1 MKKNGLKK
9 FVLVGGIL
17 VVTLGLL
24 TGCGK
29 KKEETK
35 TYDKENEVVANTTNS
50 QNPNEAIK
58 IALKDENWRKNN
70 ILPEYFSNNDEYSKD
85 LQKATKIYFAKMS
98 DVDGNPVYLV
108 NVTEGLAG
116 GNYAKAVTYK
126 DGKVVVSKNPATG
139 EYSFLKA
146 DTTKNIITIT
156 NDPTNQTAVYKIDN
170 NEFVKFAYSKLN
182 YNDDTLYYYVNDE
195 NVSYGRFQDYIENC
209 SELIIELTDENID
222 KYVTDEAK
230 EKAEERAEEKTE
242 EKTKTT
248 ITVGDTSK
256 KYIGE
261 IQTVDS
267 NTQSPSFA
275 TTTYTVSVSDNA
287 IEKIVAEVQYKAK
300 DTVTIT
306 INNINVTSQD
316 VAAGTSYVEFSFEG
330 QTADGSKYT
339 GTGTYSY
346 SNVVDDSEI
355 GLEMNYNE
363 DIFNGVN
370 ISTGY
375 RIRLGLGK
383 ALTNQPK

>member
-1 MKKNGLKK
+1 MNKKNAIKK
-9 FVLVGGIL
+9 FGLVCGIL
-17 VVTLGLL
+17 VTTVSFLA
-24 TGCGK
+24 GCGK

-35 TYDKENEVVANTTNS
+35 TYDKENNEIVVENS
-50 QNPNEAIK
+50 EKANEAIIK
-58 IALKDENWRKNN
+58 ALKDETWQSSN
-70 ILPEYFSNNDEYSKD
+70 ILPEYFSKSDEYSKE
-85 LQKATKIYFAKMS
+85 LQAGSKIYYARMS
-98 DVDGNPVYLV
+98 DVDEMPVYVV
-108 NVTEGLAG
+108 NVIDCSAG
-116 GNYAKAVTYK
+116 AQYINAITYK
-126 DGKVVVSKNPATG
+126 DGKVVVSKKPATG
-139 EYSFLKA
+139 EYSYTLV
-146 DTTKNIITIT
+146 DVNKNIVAIT
-156 NDPTNQTAVYKIDN
+156 NEPTGNTSVYKIEN
-170 NEFVKFAYSKLN
+170 NEFVKVASCEIDLNTYKMSYRVGDEIVSQDRFKEYIKGCVNMTLELNNSKISASTN
-182 YNDDTLYYYVNDE
+182 
-195 NVSYGRFQDYIENC
+195 QQ
-209 SELIIELTDENID
+209 
-222 KYVTDEAK
+222 EATNS
-230 EKAEERAEEKTE
+230 AKTE
-242 EKTKTT
+242 NNVGTATT
-248 ITVGDTSK
+248 ASK